1 MSAQALQHIRSN
13 LKASAEG
20 IRRETLD
27 GRPHLVVPVVMI
39 VDGVLNGALVTQE
52 EYGRYVEAWN
62 GRPIPVAHPVRDG
75 VNVSANRPDV
85 LQTDVIGQLFNAK
98 AEGGRLMAEAWIDVQ
113 KATRLGHGALL
124 SALERGDVVEV
135 STGYFSDAED
145 TAGEFGGL
153 PYTCIHRNIRPD
165 HLALLPG
172 DIGACSVHDGCG
184 TRNNSQE
191 RDTMSTPKIKAA
203 AEALLVALGLK
214 SNRCQCEET
223 PMDLKKRAEALK
235 ANGKITP
242 EQFDLLSKADPEQL
256 AMIAALVQA
265 LTAAAP
271 APAAEPADMADKG
284 AAPAA
289 SMKPEDVEAMVANIA
304 RRREV
309 VQKLVANEACPY
321 TEAEMK
327 TMNVDHLEKLEKAV
341 RPADYSGQGGAVHT
355 HAADDKAQ
363 PMVLPKGV
371 LTGANKGK

>member
-1 MSAQALQHIRSN
+1 
-13 LKASAEG
+13 
-20 IRRETLD
+20 
-27 GRPHLVVPVVMI
+27 
-39 VDGVLNGALVTQE
+39 
-52 EYGRYVEAWN
+52 
-62 GRPIPVAHPVRDG
+62 
-75 VNVSANRPDV
+75 
-85 LQTDVIGQLFNAK
+85 
-98 AEGGRLMAEAWIDVQ
+98 
-113 KATRLGHGALL
+113 
-124 SALERGDVVEV
+124 
-135 STGYFSDAED
+135 
-145 TAGEFGGL
+145 
-153 PYTCIHRNIRPD
+153 
-165 HLALLPG
+165 
-172 DIGACSVHDGCG
+172 
-184 TRNNSQE
+184 
-191 RDTMSTPKIKAA
+191 MSTPKIKAA